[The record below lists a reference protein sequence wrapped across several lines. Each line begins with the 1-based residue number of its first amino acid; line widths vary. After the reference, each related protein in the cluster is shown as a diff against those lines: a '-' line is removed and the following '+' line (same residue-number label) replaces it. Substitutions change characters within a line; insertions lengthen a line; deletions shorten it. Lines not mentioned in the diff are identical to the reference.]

1 MSTRRVAASRSQL
14 ANASCGGGER
24 GSPPG
29 ADVTTVYVCAGE
41 GTCGTFTRM
50 DRVKARRTGY
60 TRLSPKHQVTIPAR
74 VVVETGVEVGTEFAV
89 SAESDGR
96 IVLHPV
102 DDLRARRLRAIDQT
116 AGSLKGVWRP
126 GDLDR
131 LRDEW
136 R

>member
-1 MSTRRVAASRSQL
+1 
-14 ANASCGGGER
+14 
-24 GSPPG
+24 
-29 ADVTTVYVCAGE
+29 
-41 GTCGTFTRM
+41 M
-50 DRVKARRTGY
+50 DRVKPRRAGY
-60 TRLSPKHQVTIPAR
+60 TRLSPKHQVTIPAG
-74 VVVETGVEVGTEFAV
+74 VVLATGVEVGTEFAV

-102 DDLRARRLRAIDQT
+102 NDLRARRLRAIDQT

>member
-1 MSTRRVAASRSQL
+1 MK
-14 ANASCGGGER
+14 
-24 GSPPG
+24 
-29 ADVTTVYVCAGE
+29 
-41 GTCGTFTRM
+41 
-50 DRVKARRTGY
+50 RVKNRRAGY

-74 VVVETGVEVGTEFAV
+74 IVAETGVQAGTEFSV
-89 SAESDGR
+89 SAEPDGR

-102 DDLRARRLRAIDQT
+102 EDPGTRRLQAINET
-116 AGSLKGVWRP
+116 AGSLAGVWRP

>member
-1 MSTRRVAASRSQL
+1 
-14 ANASCGGGER
+14 
-24 GSPPG
+24 
-29 ADVTTVYVCAGE
+29 
-41 GTCGTFTRM
+41 M
-50 DRVKARRTGY
+50 DRVKPRRAGY
-60 TRLSPKHQVTIPAR
+60 TRLSPKHQVTIPAG

-89 SAESDGR
+89 RAESDGR
-96 IVLHPV
+96 TVLHPV
-102 DDLRARRLRAIDQT
+102 DDLRTRRLRAIDQT